1 MDEKEVKELNE
12 EAKKIDDMTS
22 KKNKQTLLEK
32 FVKNPVLREIL
43 EWVEVLIVAFILAM
57 VIKTFV
63 IETTEVS
70 GDSMMTTLH
79 HKERLLVNRFIYKFT
94 TPDRGDII
102 VFLPDNEN
110 RNYIK
115 RIIGLP
121 GETIDIKEGKVF
133 VNGVELVEE
142 YLTQETYGIN
152 RNPKTFPY
160 TLGPDE
166 YFAMGDNRGNS
177 LDSRCEDVGVLT
189 TEKMRGKAIVRIYP
203 FNKMTI
209 FGDIDYPNLNDGEIE
224 AGSMVE
230 AN

>member
-12 EAKKIDDMTS
+12 EVKKIDKMTS
-22 KKNKQTLLEK
+22 KNKETFLEK
-32 FVKNPVLREIL
+32 NVKNVVLREIL
-43 EWVEVLIVAFILAM
+43 EWIEVLVVAFILAM

-70 GDSMMTTLH
+70 GESMMTTLH
-79 HKERLLVNRFIYKFT
+79 HKEKLLVNRFIYKFT

-133 VNGVELVEE
+133 VNGVELVED
-142 YLTQETYGIN
+142 YLTQETFNII

-160 TLGPDE
+160 TLAEDE

-177 LDSRCEDVGVLT
+177 LDSRSEDVGVLT
-189 TEKMRGKAIVRIYP
+189 VDKMRGKAICRIYP
-203 FNKMTI
+203 FDKMCV
-209 FGDIDYPNLNDGEIE
+209 FGDIEYSNLNEGTSSEDITME
-224 AGSMVE
+224 E